1 MNYNTVLNSF
11 LITLIAGLA
20 TSVGSIIG
28 LCAKRTNTKFLSFSL
43 GFAAGV
49 MIYVSMIEI
58 IPHSKNLMVASVT
71 EYKAKMLMIVGF
83 IFGMFLMYLIC
94 RFFPDETDN
103 IKGTYKNKE
112 QQKLYR
118 IGKITAITIAA
129 HNFPEGIAT
138 FTTSMTNMSLGIAV
152 AFAIALHNIPEGISV
167 SVPIYY
173 ATGNKK
179 RAFLFSFL
187 SGLVEPLG
195 AVIGFIFLIPILNNV
210 VMGAILAIVA
220 GIMVY
225 ISITELMPTAIN
237 YGKLNYAFIGL
248 ILGMTV
254 MGISIVIGGHNH

>member
-1 MNYNTVLNSF
+1 MNYNMVLNSF
-11 LITLIAGLA
+11 LIALIAGLA
-20 TSVGSIIG
+20 TSIGSIIG
-28 LCAKRTNTKFLSFSL
+28 LCTKRTNTKFLSYSL
-43 GFAAGV
+43 GFASGV
-49 MIYVSMIEI
+49 MIYVSIIEI
-58 IPHSKNLMVASVT
+58 IPHSKNLMITSVA
-71 EYKAKMLMIVGF
+71 EYKADMLMIVGF
-83 IFGMFLMYLIC
+83 IFGMLLMFLIC
-94 RFFPDETDN
+94 RFFPDNTDN
-103 IKGTYKNKE
+103 LSLNHKNKE

-118 IGKITAITIAA
+118 IGKITAITIAI

-195 AVIGFIFLIPILNNV
+195 AVIGFIFLIPILNDV
-210 VMGAILAIVA
+210 VMGSVLAIVA

-237 YGKLNYAFIGL
+237 YGKLSYALIGL
-248 ILGMTV
+248 ILGMIV
-254 MGISIVIGGHNH
+254 MFISVVIGGHH